1 MSLDK
6 IDSGESEGQFNT
18 YVDDLIKDNVQDLI
32 DDGDF
37 EVNGDNVVIESPDNI
52 EAPTFVFDD
61 DEDGEGGGGPDS
73 PGDKK
78 EDIKFSYP
86 FNDFFSI
93 ISEKLKLPNLSKDGK
108 GKIKEISEKFNTF
121 GQNGVILDKRRTFK
135 QALKSSIALGDY
147 DPYNGKYDVLIK
159 RKDKRYKNTSR
170 IEKPKYKAVVFFVGD
185 ISWSTYG
192 ERLEIEKKLV
202 NFIRNWV
209 NFCYGPG
216 NVTHRYFVHHIESYE
231 VDESNFF
238 KTNNAGGTR
247 AFPAFDM
254 VYNTAINEYPVDMTN
269 FYLFYFGDG
278 ELFADDPKNIS
289 EIILNNYANC
299 FSRVGICEIKP
310 SSFSSLNNIKD
321 DFDDNKNNIAK
332 FVSIHNTNQI
342 VETIKEL
349 FKERTDIS

>member
-1 MSLDK
+1 MSIDK

-18 YVDDLIKDNVQDLI
+18 YVDDVINDGIQDLI
-32 DDGDF
+32 EDGNF
-37 EVNGDNVVIESPDNI
+37 EVNGDNVIVESPDNI

-61 DEDGEGGGGPDS
+61 SEEGGGQGGGPGK
-73 PGDKK
+73 PGDQK
-78 EDIKFSYP
+78 ENIKFSYP

-108 GKIKEISEKFNTF
+108 GKIKEVSEKFNTF

-135 QALKSSIALGDY
+135 QALKTSIALGNY
-147 DPYNGKYDVLIK
+147 DPSNNKYDVLIRK
-159 RKDKRYKNTSR
+159 KDKRYKNTSR

-185 ISWSTYG
+185 ISWSTHG

-202 NFIRNWV
+202 NFIRNWI

-216 NVTHRYFVHHIESYE
+216 NVTHRYFVHHVESYE
-231 VDESNFF
+231 VDEGNFF

-278 ELFADDPKNIS
+278 ELFSSDPGDIS
-289 EIILNNYANC
+289 NIILNNYINC

-310 SSFSSLNNIKD
+310 SAFSSLVNNIKNNFGD
-321 DFDDNKNNIAK
+321 DENNIVRATTIG
-332 FVSIHNTNQI
+332 STNQI
-342 VETIKEL
+342 VSTITDL
-349 FKERTDIS
+349 FREY